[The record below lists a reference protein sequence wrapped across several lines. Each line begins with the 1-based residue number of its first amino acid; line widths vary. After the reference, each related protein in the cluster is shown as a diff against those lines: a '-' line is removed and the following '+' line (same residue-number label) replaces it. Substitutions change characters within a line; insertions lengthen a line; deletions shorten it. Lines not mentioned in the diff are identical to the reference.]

1 MKHYSKKV
9 SIKSDQPRDYFAITQ
24 QVSFV
29 VSESGIEEGLVFCY
43 SNSNSTSLF
52 IHIEDKK
59 LLQDIDDCLHKLAP
73 EKPYTQYAF
82 NVNRTD
88 AAAHIKSML
97 LGRQVCVSL
106 SAGQLDLDEDD
117 HIMFADFDGGRE
129 KNILVKIIGA

>member
-29 VSESGIEEGLVFCY
+29 VSESGIEDGLVFCY

-52 IHIEDKK
+52 VHIEDKK
-59 LLQDIDDCLHKLAP
+59 LLQDIDECLHKLAP

-106 SAGQLDLDEDD
+106 SGGQLDLDEDD

>member
-59 LLQDIDDCLHKLAP
+59 LLQDIDECLHKLAP

>member
-59 LLQDIDDCLHKLAP
+59 LLQDIDECLHKLAP

-129 KNILVKIIGA
+129 KNILVKIIGV